1 MENKNDFLNK
11 LTSSVKNK
19 DESLKHFN
27 DLVQS
32 KVDKE
37 NDGKK
42 ENS

>member
-32 KVDKE
+32 KVDKD
-37 NDGKK
+37 NDVKK

>member
-11 LTSSVKNK
+11 LTSSVINR

-32 KVDKE
+32 KIDKE
-37 NDGKK
+37 NK
-42 ENS
+42 EDNKED